1 METRYYVLSEH
12 DAHMM
17 REQLI
22 RAIHFCEKAEPYDMH
37 DLDKEYTYPG
47 ATGYSQSAME
57 DCLARLDSLPKT
69 VEFY

>member
-1 METRYYVLSEH
+1 MQTRYYVLPEH

-17 REQLI
+17 REQLT
-22 RAIHFCEKAEPYDMH
+22 RAIHFCQQAEPFSMTE
-37 DLDKEYTYPG
+37 DKEHTYPS

-57 DCLARLDSLPKT
+57 DILARLDGLHKT

>member
-1 METRYYVLSEH
+1 METRYYVLPEH

-22 RAIHFCEKAEPYDMH
+22 RAIRFCEQAEPFSMD
-37 DLDKEYTYPG
+37 DPAKEHTYPG
-47 ATGYSQSAME
+47 ATGYSQSAMQ
-57 DCLARLDSLPKT
+57 DILARLDGLHKT

>member
-1 METRYYVLSEH
+1 MQTRYYVLPEH

-17 REQLI
+17 REQLT
-22 RAIHFCEKAEPYDMH
+22 RAIHFCQQAEPFSMTE
-37 DLDKEYTYPG
+37 DKEHTYPG

-57 DCLARLDSLPKT
+57 DILARLDGLHKT

>member
-1 METRYYVLSEH
+1 MHQTRYYVLPEH

-22 RAIHFCEKAEPYDMH
+22 RAIRFCQQAESYKPGR
-37 DLDKEYTYPG
+37 EYTYPG

-57 DCLARLDSLPKT
+57 DILNRLDGLHKT
-69 VEFY
+69 VVFD